1 MEIAAASF
9 PGIYLMGM
17 CSRQERIQKDIDI
30 VIQKSRAEKDCLFAG
45 EFLSPG
51 SWDPEPAFPPA
62 TPLPRFLTA
71 TRAAW
76 VGGSVGLQVPVPGA
90 FGNSCSGVSWS
101 SKEEGGTSPLSP
113 APPALTGQGSLGLRG
128 QQNPGG
134 RSAGAGRWIP
144 ATGAAQSIL
153 PAPAAAAEQAGLRLR
168 PNGGGREG
176 TGCAALRCS
185 ARRHR
190 GPGRRQRWAEL
201 PPPWLHPLLGER
213 THTAPET
220 EWIPGAPELC
230 RPSLGVPSR
239 PSLHPRGREQFGL
252 QPEAWLGLLP
262 AALLGNSRR
271 CHGTRHLLRGADS
284 RCTPPGARHPLPH
297 RSCAHPSF
305 SSPLFPPN
313 RASLAQMK

>member
-1 MEIAAASF
+1 
-9 PGIYLMGM
+9 M

-51 SWDPEPAFPPA
+51 SWDPEPAFPPV

-101 SKEEGGTSPLSP
+101 SKGEGGASPLSP

-128 QQNPGG
+128 QQNPRG

-144 ATGAAQSIL
+144 ATSAAQSIL
-153 PAPAAAAEQAGLRLR
+153 PAPAAAAEQAGLRHR

-176 TGCAALRCS
+176 TGCAALRRS

-220 EWIPGAPELC
+220 EWIPGVPKLC

-239 PSLHPRGREQFGL
+239 PSLLPRGREQFGL
-252 QPEAWLGLLP
+252 RSPKPGWGCFRPPGWEIPAVAMAPGTCCGGQTP
-262 AALLGNSRR
+262 AAPRGVLGIPSRTVVVPTPRFLALYSLLIG
-271 CHGTRHLLRGADS
+271 
-284 RCTPPGARHPLPH
+284 PP
-297 RSCAHPSF
+297 
-305 SSPLFPPN
+305 
-313 RASLAQMK
+313 

>member
-1 MEIAAASF
+1 
-9 PGIYLMGM
+9 M

-45 EFLSPG
+45 EFLPPG

-71 TRAAW
+71 TLAAW
-76 VGGSVGLQVPVPGA
+76 GGCGECGAASPRSGCIWKQLQRRELEPQ
-90 FGNSCSGVSWS
+90 
-101 SKEEGGTSPLSP
+101 GGGGHAPPLP
-113 APPALTGQGSLGLRG
+113 RPPALTGQGSLGLWG
-128 QQNPGG
+128 QQNPRG

-153 PAPAAAAEQAGLRLR
+153 PALAAAAEQAGLRHR

-201 PPPWLHPLLGER
+201 PPPCLHPLLDKR
-213 THTAPET
+213 THSAPGT
-220 EWIPGAPELC
+220 EWIPGAPELR

-239 PSLHPRGREQFGL
+239 PSLLPRGREQFGL
-252 QPEAWLGLLP
+252 RSPKPGWGCFRPPGWEIPAVAMAPGTCCGGQTP
-262 AALLGNSRR
+262 AAPRGVLGIPSR
-271 CHGTRHLLRGADS
+271 TVAVP
-284 RCTPPGARHPLPH
+284 TP
-297 RSCAHPSF
+297 C
-305 SSPLFPPN
+305 
-313 RASLAQMK
+313 SLALYPLLIGPPWLR

>member
-1 MEIAAASF
+1 
-9 PGIYLMGM
+9 M

-128 QQNPGG
+128 QQTRAVGVQGPGAGFQPPALPRASSRLRRPRPSRQVCAFG
-134 RSAGAGRWIP
+134 RTAAAGRGPAAPRCAAPLGATEAPGEGSAGPSSRPLGCTRSSASAHTPR
-144 ATGAAQSIL
+144 
-153 PAPAAAAEQAGLRLR
+153 RR
-168 PNGGGREG
+168 PNGFPGLPSYAGPAWGSLRVHLCSPEAESSSGFSPKPGWGCFRPPCWEIPAVAMAPGTCCGGQ
-176 TGCAALRCS
+176 TPAAPHGVLGIPSRTVVVPTPRFLALYS
-185 ARRHR
+185 LLI
-190 GPGRRQRWAEL
+190 G
-201 PPPWLHPLLGER
+201 PPWLR
-213 THTAPET
+213 
-220 EWIPGAPELC
+220 
-230 RPSLGVPSR
+230 
-239 PSLHPRGREQFGL
+239 
-252 QPEAWLGLLP
+252 
-262 AALLGNSRR
+262 
-271 CHGTRHLLRGADS
+271 
-284 RCTPPGARHPLPH
+284 
-297 RSCAHPSF
+297 
-305 SSPLFPPN
+305 
-313 RASLAQMK
+313 